1 MRGAQ
6 DSALTRLL
14 YRSLLRACGRGAHPE
29 CFDWASFCS
38 GTRPSQLPASSGEVV
53 DHIRRHFVAPE
64 DASPEVF
71 AALRRASTLSRALRP
86 DVASLPASLPAF
98 VLPSHTLLSGER
110 AQFIFL
116 CARDPNTR
124 YHYLAPSHR
133 DHAEIGDPSCT
144 LRAQRATV
152 PPARTARSLRPRGPR
167 RGWPLR
173 PSARHVDARRP
184 RHDNNNG
191 QLGGNFRGGCGA
203 GAARDARDDPTARAT
218 PRRPLRRRVPR
229 GATCRNHQ
237 RARGG
242 TSRAPT
248 NTGSRPAAAPGIP
261 YRP

>member
-86 DVASLPASLPAF
+86 DVASLPTSLPAF

-116 CARDPNTR
+116 CARATR
-124 YHYLAPSHR
+124 TR
-133 DHAEIGDPSCT
+133 DTTIPP
-144 LRAQRATV
+144 RATEIM
-152 PPARTARSLRPRGPR
+152 PRSE
-167 RGWPLR
+167 
-173 PSARHVDARRP
+173 
-184 RHDNNNG
+184 
-191 QLGGNFRGGCGA
+191 
-203 GAARDARDDPTARAT
+203 T
-218 PRRPLRRRVPR
+218 
-229 GATCRNHQ
+229 
-237 RARGG
+237 
-242 TSRAPT
+242 
-248 NTGSRPAAAPGIP
+248 
-261 YRP
+261 